1 MAGAEVPP
9 GWEVLVVPTG
19 AAEDRT
25 DLLDRFAEALRVPWA
40 FGRNW
45 DALDDVL
52 RDLSWLDPADGY
64 LVVLEGWADV
74 AARIP
79 DDAEVALEIVASAA
93 EWRSEAGLPPLAVI
107 TG

>member
-1 MAGAEVPP
+1 VAGAEVPP
-9 GWEVLVVPTG
+9 GWEVLVVPAG
-19 AAEDRT
+19 VAEDRV

-64 LVVLEGWADV
+64 VVVLEGWAGV
-74 AARIP
+74 AERIP
-79 DDAEVALEIVASAA
+79 DDAEVVLAIVASAA

>member
-1 MAGAEVPP
+1 
-9 GWEVLVVPTG
+9 VLVVPAG

-74 AARIP
+74 AERIP
-79 DDAEVALEIVASAA
+79 DDAEVALAIVASAA
-93 EWRSEAGLPPLAVI
+93 EWRSEAGLSPLAVI